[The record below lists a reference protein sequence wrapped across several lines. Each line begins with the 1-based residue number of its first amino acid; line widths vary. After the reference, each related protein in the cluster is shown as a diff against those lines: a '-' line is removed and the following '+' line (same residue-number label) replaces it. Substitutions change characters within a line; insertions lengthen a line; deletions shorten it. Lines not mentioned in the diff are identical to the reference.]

1 MIDLHLHLDGSL
13 NPDNILHMADMSKI
27 SLPYEDKDELY
38 RQLKVSPYCSNLS
51 EYLEK
56 FVLPLQ
62 VLQTG
67 ECIEYAVYELLRDV
81 YSQGLC
87 YVEIR
92 FAPQLHTKAHLTQDE
107 AVSAAVKGLKRGT
120 TDFDIKAQLILCC
133 MRNNSNHKE
142 NEETVRIALKYL
154 GNGVCAI
161 DLAGNEA
168 AYPTGDFADIFRQA
182 ASEGIPFTIHAGE
195 AAGAESVWKALELG
209 AVRIGHGIRSSS
221 DKALMDTLSEK
232 GIYLEMCYSSNMQTH
247 AVDKSQDYP
256 LRLFIDRGVNVTINT
271 DNMTVSGTTL
281 KREYQILQ
289 KQFAFTENELKSLAL
304 NSAYAAFLPEADKRL
319 LYDKVNSEFGRWFNA
334 I

>member
-1 MIDLHLHLDGSL
+1 MCIRD
-13 NPDNILHMADMSKI
+13 
-27 SLPYEDKDELY
+27 
-38 RQLKVSPYCSNLS
+38 RVSPYCSNLS

-92 FAPQLHTKAHLTQDE
+92 FAPQLHTKSHLTQDE

-142 NEETVRIALKYL
+142 NEETVRMALKYL

-209 AVRIGHGIRSSS
+209 AVRIGHGIRSAS

>member
-1 MIDLHLHLDGSL
+1 MVHLTPIIFFIWRICL
-13 NPDNILHMADMSKI
+13 KI

-120 TDFDIKAQLILCC
+120 TG
-133 MRNNSNHKE
+133 
-142 NEETVRIALKYL
+142 L
-154 GNGVCAI
+154 G
-161 DLAGNEA
+161 
-168 AYPTGDFADIFRQA
+168 Y
-182 ASEGIPFTIHAGE
+182 
-195 AAGAESVWKALELG
+195 
-209 AVRIGHGIRSSS
+209 
-221 DKALMDTLSEK
+221 K
-232 GIYLEMCYSSNMQTH
+232 GP
-247 AVDKSQDYP
+247 A
-256 LRLFIDRGVNVTINT
+256 
-271 DNMTVSGTTL
+271 
-281 KREYQILQ
+281 
-289 KQFAFTENELKSLAL
+289 
-304 NSAYAAFLPEADKRL
+304 
-319 LYDKVNSEFGRWFNA
+319 
-334 I
+334 

>member
-27 SLPYEDKDELY
+27 SLPCEDKDELY

-142 NEETVRIALKYL
+142 NEETVRMALKYL

-195 AAGAESVWKALELG
+195 AAGAESV
-209 AVRIGHGIRSSS
+209 
-221 DKALMDTLSEK
+221 
-232 GIYLEMCYSSNMQTH
+232 
-247 AVDKSQDYP
+247 
-256 LRLFIDRGVNVTINT
+256 
-271 DNMTVSGTTL
+271 
-281 KREYQILQ
+281 
-289 KQFAFTENELKSLAL
+289 
-304 NSAYAAFLPEADKRL
+304 
-319 LYDKVNSEFGRWFNA
+319 
-334 I
+334 

>member
-1 MIDLHLHLDGSL
+1 
-13 NPDNILHMADMSKI
+13 
-27 SLPYEDKDELY
+27 
-38 RQLKVSPYCSNLS
+38 
-51 EYLEK
+51 
-56 FVLPLQ
+56 
-62 VLQTG
+62 
-67 ECIEYAVYELLRDV
+67 
-81 YSQGLC
+81 
-87 YVEIR
+87 
-92 FAPQLHTKAHLTQDE
+92 
-107 AVSAAVKGLKRGT
+107 
-120 TDFDIKAQLILCC
+120 

-142 NEETVRIALKYL
+142 NEETVRMALKYL

-209 AVRIGHGIRSSS
+209 AVRIGHGIRSAS

-281 KREYQILQ
+281 KREYQILK